1 MNKLK
6 FNFLSLDDT
15 VEKEIEV
22 SKAIVAGWTSS
33 DRDAVEKHIR
43 ELEELGVKRP
53 ERTPCYYPV
62 SASRLSTGSSI
73 EVIGVDSSGEVEFVM
88 LMHEGELW
96 LGTGSDHTDRKVEA
110 YDVIVSKQ
118 LCDKPVASTL
128 WRFADIE
135 SHWDKLF
142 MKSYIIKD
150 GERTLYQEGPV
161 TAMLHPDEL
170 IRQYEEVASCS
181 LSDNNLMYGGT
192 FPAIGGIQMSP
203 CFEYELVD
211 PVLERS
217 INHKYDI
224 EIIDI

>member
-6 FNFLSLDDT
+6 FNFSSVGDNS
-15 VEKEIEV
+15 EKEIIIT
-22 SKAIVAGWTSS
+22 KAIVAGWTSS
-33 DRDAVEKHIR
+33 DREAVEKHIR

-53 ERTPCYYPV
+53 DRTPCYYPV
-62 SASRLSTGSSI
+62 SASRLITDTSI
-73 EVIGVDSSGEVEFVM
+73 EVIGSDSSGEVEFVM

-118 LCDKPVASTL
+118 LCDKPVATTL

-135 SHWDKLF
+135 SHWDKLV

-150 GERTLYQEGPV
+150 AERILYQEGPV
-161 TAMLHPDEL
+161 TAMLHPLEL
-170 IRQYEEVASCS
+170 IRQYEEVSSCS
-181 LSDNNLMYGGT
+181 FSDNYLMYGGT

-203 CFEYELVD
+203 SFEYEIVD
-211 PVLERS
+211 PVLERKIS
-217 INHKYDI
+217 HKYDI
-224 EIIDI
+224 ETIDI